1 MCVESLRKIALESFC
16 WKVFQELSSSTLANS
31 QTLKFNCRQYRAT
44 KNNCNIGR
52 KKTRSVCFNSM
63 IAIRNPVLT
72 NRRCYLHA
80 VNKPPPGLLQFKTMS
95 KRFPWHLIIL
105 LGSGFALA
113 EACKVTEM
121 YTGSL
126 EVSQLN
132 LKEKSHTTK
141 DLFRDTPS
149 KQSLQLNIKHRI

>member
-1 MCVESLRKIALESFC
+1 ME
-16 WKVFQELSSSTLANS
+16 N
-31 QTLKFNCRQYRAT
+31 LKEKA
-44 KNNCNIGR
+44 
-52 KKTRSVCFNSM
+52 RSVCYSTM

-72 NRRCYLHA
+72 NRRCYRHT

-126 EVSQLN
+126 EVLN
-132 LKEKSHTTK
+132 LKERSHTMK
-141 DLFRDTPS
+141 DLIHDTSNQSS
-149 KQSLQLNIKHRI
+149 KLKIKHRV